1 MTHEM
6 QIVGDH
12 HHAVSGRNPSD
23 GNETH
28 QGGNADVGGGPP
40 SQEEASNQGDRNV
53 QQYLCDKHRHAKVG
67 IKKHHHDQENQEAH
81 EEDAATGF
89 LLGLKLS
96 LVTDEVSFGQGDLSG
111 HACLQR
117 FDERLEI
124 TLCGVDTDDKAALGV
139 FSLDDIGPLGMLN
152 ARDGSQGY
160 GIALFCLDVKSFQFL
175 G

>member
-96 LVTDEVSFGQGDLSG
+96 LVTDEVSFG
-111 HACLQR
+111 
-117 FDERLEI
+117 
-124 TLCGVDTDDKAALGV
+124 
-139 FSLDDIGPLGMLN
+139 
-152 ARDGSQGY
+152 
-160 GIALFCLDVKSFQFL
+160 
-175 G
+175 